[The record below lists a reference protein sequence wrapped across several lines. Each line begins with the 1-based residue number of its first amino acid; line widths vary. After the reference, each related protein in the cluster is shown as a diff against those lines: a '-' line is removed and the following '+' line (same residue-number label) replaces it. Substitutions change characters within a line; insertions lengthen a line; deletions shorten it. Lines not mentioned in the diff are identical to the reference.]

1 MRLWSLKALRET
13 ARVVIDCPM
22 NSISIVLTTVSFTVM
37 VLSFLAWRLTSSRSI
52 IFNGL
57 LGSVAVLF
65 AAYLAATHDERNKQL
80 VYFIPLIISMAFD
93 GRAIGL
99 LMRVKNEPELKTPA
113 FMLLAAGAVA
123 MVGFVAAFVTK

>member
-1 MRLWSLKALRET
+1 LRKT
-13 ARVVIDCPM
+13 ARAFIDCRM
-22 NSISIVLTTVSFTVM
+22 NSVSIVLIVVSLG
-37 VLSFLAWRLTSSRSI
+37 VLVLAFLAWRLTSSRSI

-57 LGSVAVLF
+57 LGSVAILL
-65 AAYLAATHDERNKQL
+65 AAYFAATHDERNRQL

-99 LMRVKNEPELKTPA
+99 LMRIKNEPELKTPA
-113 FMLLAAGAVA
+113 FLLLAAGAVS